1 MDDESVLTS
10 CTTSILQLNVGEHIK
25 NTNWF
30 YERYLA
36 APEADALF
44 SDIIRYICG
53 VYHPT
58 NAVLASTIVP
68 RWVFIATLLRYVRV
82 SAICRV
88 KQDTASERLSV

>member
-1 MDDESVLTS
+1 MMCVLTS
-10 CTTSILQLNVGEHIK
+10 FITLVLQLNVGEHIK
-25 NTNWF
+25 NTSWF

-82 SAICRV
+82 SAICLV
-88 KQDTASERLSV
+88 NQDIASERLSV

>member
-1 MDDESVLTS
+1 MCVLMLF
-10 CTTSILQLNVGEHIK
+10 CPFFLQLNVGDHIR
-25 NTNWF
+25 NTTWF

-58 NAVLASTIVP
+58 NAVLASSIVP
-68 RWVFIATLLRYVRV
+68 RWLFIATLLRYVRV
-82 SAICRV
+82 SYFVLEMVPLRAR
-88 KQDTASERLSV
+88 DYFA